1 MTTAVNIQ
9 NSARELITLF
19 YSLAKSMQVY
29 DVNNDVV
36 QNAAKK
42 LSLHV
47 TELFRTLP
55 MAEIVL
61 YRDYI
66 FFNKQRLRYD
76 VEGYVSLQFLEES
89 MKRLRIKNLTFMPGI
104 AVLELIRF
112 AGIFKGSKN
121 TFLKAYALEKL
132 KSIAIDF
139 MTTEDDLPEFFKD
152 SERVKKTYFK
162 ALKVTKNLI
171 QNLWSRQPIDSKGFR
186 RVVYA
191 LVDNLSRDEFGLV
204 SLTAIKNFD
213 EYTFNH
219 SLNVGILSLAVGQR
233 TNLSKK
239 GLVKLGTAGLLHDIG
254 KVDIPKELLYKPSK
268 PTPEEWETIKL
279 HSAYGVKQII
289 KTRGLDEIGVS
300 ALIGAYQHHWNY
312 DGTGYPGEPKTGRET
327 SLIARIIRICDAYDA
342 MTTPRPYQPIPYL
355 PSIAIRV
362 LWARHGFYFDP
373 LLLKV
378 FIQVLGMYPTGSCLE
393 LNTGET
399 AIVIRQNFGYLDLP
413 IIQVILDKNKERIK
427 GSIVDLT
434 TRTDIKIVT
443 PVYAQKYGIN
453 PSTYFV

>member
-1 MTTAVNIQ
+1 MTTAMNLQ
-9 NSARELITLF
+9 NPARELVTLF
-19 YSLAKSMQVY
+19 YSLAKSSQVY
-29 DVNNDVV
+29 DAHNDVV

-42 LSLHV
+42 LAGHL
-47 TELFRTLP
+47 TELFRTVP

-76 VEGYVSLQFLEES
+76 VEGYVSLQFLEETL
-89 MKRLRIKNLTFMPGI
+89 KRLRIKNLTFMPGI
-104 AVLELIRF
+104 EALELIRF

-121 TFLKAYALEKL
+121 TFLKAYALEKF
-132 KSIAIDF
+132 KSVTIDF
-139 MTTEDDLPEFFKD
+139 MTSEDDLPEFFKD

-186 RVVYA
+186 RVVYT

-219 SLNVGILSLAVGQR
+219 SLNVGILALAVGQR

-254 KVDIPKELLYKPSK
+254 KVEIPKDLLYKPSK
-268 PTPEEWETIKL
+268 PTSEEWETIKL
-279 HSAYGVKQII
+279 HSAFGVKQILR
-289 KTRGLDEIGVS
+289 TRGLDEIGIS

-312 DGTGYPGEPKTGRET
+312 DGTGYPGEAKAGRES

-342 MTTPRPYQPIPYL
+342 MTTPRPYQPVPYL
-355 PSIAIRV
+355 PPIAIRV
-362 LWARHGFYFDP
+362 LWARQSTYFDP
-373 LLLKV
+373 LILKV

-393 LNTGET
+393 LDSGET

-427 GSIVDLT
+427 GPIVDLT
-434 TRTDIKIVT
+434 TRTDMKIT
-443 PVYAQKYGIN
+443 IPVYAQKYGIN
-453 PSTYFV
+453 PSTYFT